1 MTPRQAR
8 RSLGTRSARRRGT
21 KAVLLPGKSS
31 KGPAG
36 RKNRRHVPSK
46 LSVLVRHALAFRM
59 GGLHE

>member
-21 KAVLLPGKSS
+21 KAALISATGT

-36 RKNRRHVPSK
+36 RKNRRQAPPRVC
-46 LSVLVRHALAFRM
+46 VLVRARL
-59 GGLHE
+59 GGSSE